1 MKKKIAIIGSRG
13 YPIVYSGY
21 ETLITSL
28 CKELKDDFDITVY
41 CHGHLFIDQPKEING
56 INLVYTKGRKGKTI
70 AQFSNS
76 YLAFKDARKKG
87 FDVIFVVNAANGIF
101 GFFKYFTKAKFII
114 NVDGLEWLRPKWKGL
129 GAKFFKFSAWLAC
142 KWYHTIVTDADAMR
156 DIYLKTFKRDSTVIE
171 YGAYIPE
178 GISVAG
184 LDQWKISNDGYFL
197 IVGRLIPD
205 NNSDV
210 ILNAFIKSTS
220 TKKLV
225 IVGDVPYED
234 EYANNIK
241 KLAALDERVIMTGY
255 VIDQEILKAL
265 YQNCYYYFHGH
276 EFGGTNP
283 TILKALAFGC
293 PILAIDT
300 VFSKEVLDDYK
311 FGIPFSKSE
320 SELTKEIDSITAKD
334 DERINLKNIGP
345 NRIKERYSWERIAKL
360 YTELFLYNISTS
372 RKK

>member
-28 CKELKDDFDITVY
+28 CKELHEEFDITVY
-41 CHGHLFIDQPKEING
+41 CHGHLFDEQPPEVNG
-56 INLVYTKGRKGKTI
+56 VKLVYTKGKKGKTI

-76 YLAFKDARKKG
+76 YLAFKNARKKD
-87 FDVIFVVNAANGIF
+87 FDIIFVVNAANGIF

-129 GAKFFKFSAWLAC
+129 GAKFYKMAARLAC
-142 KWYHTIVTDADAMR
+142 KWYHIIVTDADAMH
-156 DIYLKTFKRDSTVIE
+156 DVYLKIFKRESVVIE

-178 GISVAG
+178 KVSNEG
-184 LDQWKISNDGYFL
+184 LSNWSLNSEEYFL

-205 NNSDV
+205 NNSDL
-210 ILNAFIKSTS
+210 ILKGFIKSTS
-220 TKKLV
+220 EKKLV

-234 EYANNIK
+234 DYANKIK
-241 KLAALDERVIMTGY
+241 RLAASDKRVIMTGY
-255 VIDQEILKAL
+255 VTDQETLKAL
-265 YQNCYYYFHGH
+265 YQNCFYYFHGH

-283 TILKALAFGC
+283 TLLKALAFSC

-300 VFSKEVLDDYK
+300 VFSSEVLDNYK
-311 FGIPFSKSE
+311 YGIPFKKDIQSIC
-320 SELTKEIDSITAKD
+320 ELIDTIDGNNVK
-334 DERINLKNIGP
+334 RVNLKVMGVHRIRERYTW
-345 NRIKERYSWERIAKL
+345 NRISNL
-360 YTELFLYNISTS
+360 YKELFLSTA
-372 RKK
+372 K